1 LTSLYTSQASQALL
15 GLQTGG
21 GKTQSE
27 VGQNLA
33 QAGWKNQQKV
43 GEKNRK
49 IMPTTFAKI

>member
-1 LTSLYTSQASQALL
+1 L

-43 GEKNRK
+43 GEKKPENYANNFCK
-49 IMPTTFAKI
+49 DLT